1 MCAAQR
7 TFVSAPP
14 APVHQSFDLG
24 DWHVDVG
31 GNRLLRGDDVRPLRH
46 KAMALLVLLA
56 RHAGQTVPRETLVLE
71 VWDGNHY
78 VADKAI
84 NTAVWAIRQALGD
97 DPDSPRYVQ
106 TVAKKGYRLV
116 APVVMRPTPPPP
128 SILALSP
135 EATDSPASAAPGN
148 SSAQPASPDGS
159 SPALATP
166 RISATTATALAPPRP
181 PLAAWFGALLLL
193 TLIAAAAAATWQ
205 LARQAGA
212 RPTALPNTTPLT
224 QLPGLEYVGRLSPD
238 GRWLA
243 FGWWQGRGG
252 GRLYVRR
259 TDAPND
265 PPRDLSGE
273 LGDVEGLAWAP
284 DSRTL
289 AFTTTAQAGRCTL
302 WRVTLDG
309 ETPQALAHCAALF
322 TPTVD
327 WSPDGRSIAFS
338 AEADGAGGLFAVAP
352 DGSGLRRLSTAPP
365 LAMPD
370 HQPAWSPDGTRLAFV
385 RQDPADGTRD
395 VYEIASSG
403 AAQRITALRL
413 YRLHGLTWA
422 ADGRDLV
429 YSTTQQ
435 DRRVLMRWDRN
446 ARIAVPLGLE
456 GSAPARSA
464 DGSLVY
470 ALMRSHISVAHLAPG
485 GATPERLITSV
496 GSDREP
502 HDSPRAAGPVV
513 VSRRANEPELWLAP
527 RDGSPAR
534 ALTRLGSVVGAPA
547 WSPAGD
553 RIVFLGNCG
562 PAGRHGVCRLDLASG
577 HVQPL
582 ATDAADYGRPAWHP
596 DGRSIWV
603 TSDRGGRWQ
612 VWKLDANSGQ
622 AEPITTAQPPG
633 RQLEWAADGT
643 QWFVESPDRSSL
655 QAYRSDGAAGPAL
668 ALAPDA
674 AVLDWRLSAAGL
686 LVLTRAGRERLE
698 RVDLSTGQRQ
708 TWADLPLGTLPERAR
723 MAVAADGGVLLEVA
737 NTATADLIQAR

>member
-1 MCAAQR
+1 
-7 TFVSAPP
+7 VSAPP
-14 APVHQSFDLG
+14 APVHQAFDLG

-97 DPDSPRYVQ
+97 DPESPRYVQ

-116 APVVMRPTPPPP
+116 APVVMRQTQPPPLPMASPPGADEVTNP
-128 SILALSP
+128 SS
-135 EATDSPASAAPGN
+135 SAAPN
-148 SSAQPASPDGS
+148 TWQTQPASPEREARVPTAAPTGS
-159 SPALATP
+159 
-166 RISATTATALAPPRP
+166 RP
-181 PLAAWFGALLLL
+181 PLAAWLGALLLL
-193 TLIAAAAAATWQ
+193 SLIAAAATATWQ
-205 LARQAGA
+205 LARKSGP
-212 RPTALPNTTPLT
+212 RLTTLPNATPLT
-224 QLPGLEYVGRLSPD
+224 QLPGLEYAGRLSPD

-243 FGWWQGRGG
+243 FAWWQGRGG
-252 GRLYVRR
+252 GRLFVRR
-259 TDAPND
+259 ADVPYD

-289 AFTTTAQAGRCTL
+289 AFTTSAPPGGCTL

-309 ETPQALAHCAALF
+309 ESPQALAHCAALF

-370 HQPAWSPDGTRLAFV
+370 HQPAWSPDGSRLAFA

-395 VYEIASSG
+395 LYEIASGG

-413 YRLHGLTWA
+413 HRLHGLAWA

-435 DRRVLMRWDRN
+435 DRRVLMRWDRS
-446 ARIAVPLGLE
+446 AGIAVPLGLE
-456 GSAPARSA
+456 GSAPARST

-470 ALMRSHISVAHLAPG
+470 ALMRSHISVGHLAPG
-485 GATPERLITSV
+485 GATPERLITSI

-502 HDSPRAAGPVV
+502 HDSPRAPGPVV
-513 VSRRANEPELWLAP
+513 VSRRANAPELWLAP

-534 ALTRLGSVVGAPA
+534 ALTQLGGVVGAPA
-547 WSPAGD
+547 WSPSGE
-553 RIVFLGNCG
+553 RIAFLGSCG
-562 PAGRHGVCRLDLASG
+562 PAGRYGVCRLDLASG

-603 TSDRGGRWQ
+603 SSDRGGRWQ
-612 VWKLDANSGQ
+612 VWKLDANTGQ

-633 RQLEWAADGT
+633 RQVEWAADGT
-643 QWFVESPDRSSL
+643 QWFVESPDRSAL
-655 QAYRSDGAAGPAL
+655 QAYRADGTAGPAL
-668 ALAPDA
+668 ALAPNA
-674 AVLDWRLSAAGL
+674 TVMDWRLSAAGL
-686 LVLTRAGRERLE
+686 LVLTRAGRERVE
-698 RVDLSTGQRQ
+698 RVNLSTGQRQ

-723 MAVAADGGVLLEVA
+723 LAVAADGGVLIELA
-737 NTATADLIQAR
+737 NTATADLMQAR